1 MNSDTCTVIVGTG
14 IKDNSGNLNGANI
27 VVDNKTCRSG
37 ETVSLVVKLNNADT
51 LKSIALSNIIYN
63 ENALEL
69 VSGEWKANNSIIS
82 NVNIEKKTAVIAF
95 GENTDCNGDLFVL
108 TFKVNENIADD
119 NYAVSCD
126 ITAKRKDDTG
136 EKEVSI
142 TSISGGIEVI
152 NIQKGDVNGDNEVSS
167 DDAIQLLYYTLL
179 PDLYPINQD
188 GDFDGNGEVNS
199 DDAIYLL
206 YYTLLPD
213 LYPLH

>member
-1 MNSDTCTVIVGTG
+1 MYFKSL
-14 IKDNSGNLNGANI
+14 IKDQIGNLETANI
-27 VVDNKTCRSG
+27 VVESKTACSG
-37 ETVSLVVKLNNADT
+37 ETVSLAVILNNADT
-51 LKSIALSNIIYN
+51 LKSIALSNITFN
-63 ENALEL
+63 DNALEL
-69 VSGEWKANNSIIS
+69 ISGEWKSQGGIIS
-82 NVNIEKKTAVIAF
+82 NVNIEKRTAVIAF
-95 GENTDCNGDLFVL
+95 SDNLDCNGELFVL
-108 TFKVNENIADD
+108 TFKVNDNIADD
-119 NYAVSCD
+119 NYTISCD
-126 ITAKRKDDTG
+126 ITAKHKDDSG

-142 TSISGGIEVI
+142 SSISGSIEVI